1 MAFLPSALLRT
12 ALGVTVCAAT
22 ALPGAAA
29 DRGVVRYQVEIIN
42 LTQNQQFTPFLLA
55 THQPSLHLFT
65 AGMPASP
72 ALQTLAEEGDVMPLR
87 DALRASGKT
96 RDIVAG
102 TGLTNPG
109 QRVSFVI
116 AGSAA
121 RGDRLSLAAMLIPT
135 NDGFVALQGARLPL
149 PPPSVASHFYLH
161 GYDAG
166 SEVNDELCASIPGPD
181 FVECGGPGGG
191 AAPPGGEGF
200 VHIHNGIH
208 GVGDFNEATRD
219 WNNPVARVTIRAV
232 SQ

>member
-1 MAFLPSALLRT
+1 MTSLSSALLRT
-12 ALGVTVCAAT
+12 TLSAVLLAA

-29 DRGVVRYQVEIIN
+29 DRAVVRYQVDIVN

-55 THQPSLHLFT
+55 THQPSLRLFT
-65 AGMPASP
+65 AGEPASP
-72 ALQTLAEEGDVMPLR
+72 ALQTLAEEGNVQPLR
-87 DALRASGKT
+87 DVLLVSGKT

-116 AGSAA
+116 TGSAL

-135 NDGFVALQGARLPL
+135 NDAFVALQGARLPL
-149 PPPSVASHFYLH
+149 PVGSAVNAYYLY

-166 SEVNDELCASIPGPD
+166 SEPNDERCASIPGPN

-191 AAPPGGEGF
+191 GAPAGGEGF

-208 GVGDFNEATRD
+208 GVGDLNEATRD

-232 SQ
+232 SR